1 MQPPRSCSWNTA
13 NERLLA
19 GRKRGR
25 LRSGDQKAAD
35 SPEPYSAGRFGTV
48 PPAAPLQLA
57 PKSRLDRSS
66 MALRAT
72 ISQIGSPR
80 SIKLSR
86 RKVRL
91 NAEMRTACST
101 LADEVE
107 KVIKSTVEPDQD
119 CGCHTLHP
127 RAGALFLE
135 PATYLAHFPAPGFCC
150 AGGEHELDA
159 GGSALRGR
167 RDCLFGC

>member
-1 MQPPRSCSWNTA
+1 FGGTLRDRPSSSSSTARSEIATGSQ
-13 NERLLA
+13 LYGLA
-19 GRKRGR
+19 RDD
-25 LRSGDQKAAD
+25 L
-35 SPEPYSAGRFGTV
+35 T
-48 PPAAPLQLA
+48 
-57 PKSRLDRSS
+57 DR
-66 MALRAT
+66 A
-72 ISQIGSPR
+72 PR

-127 RAGALFLE
+127 QAGALFLE